1 MKIIQVVEKLDVG
14 GLERIVMDLSNN
26 LSEKH
31 KVLIISLQDFDK
43 KKIKKWIKINENV
56 EVLSLFKNKE
66 SNNALSIFKTI
77 LKMRSLILNF
87 KPDVVH
93 SHHLGPLLYSTL
105 STLGLKVKIIH
116 TEHDVWYL
124 NNKKS
129 FFIRKSLSFIKK
141 HKTIALTKKM
151 EKVLNNKF
159 KIKNTDIIFNGINF
173 ENLNYIDNA
182 KQKLNINEDFV
193 IGCCGRIEKVKNH
206 KYLIEQARKNKD
218 IRFLIA
224 GEGSLLEELKKKSP
238 KNVTFLGHQNDLSL
252 FFSAID
258 IFCLPSE
265 NEGLPLSI
273 LEAYYYNIPVYSTKV
288 GSINEIICD
297 EAYFINTSEDLNVF
311 NIKENKKIKMKEN
324 IENQFSLLSMTKKYL
339 LTYED

>member
-182 KQKLNINEDFV
+182 
-193 IGCCGRIEKVKNH
+193 
-206 KYLIEQARKNKD
+206 
-218 IRFLIA
+218 
-224 GEGSLLEELKKKSP
+224 
-238 KNVTFLGHQNDLSL
+238 
-252 FFSAID
+252 
-258 IFCLPSE
+258 
-265 NEGLPLSI
+265 
-273 LEAYYYNIPVYSTKV
+273 
-288 GSINEIICD
+288 
-297 EAYFINTSEDLNVF
+297 
-311 NIKENKKIKMKEN
+311 
-324 IENQFSLLSMTKKYL
+324 
-339 LTYED
+339 